1 MASDD
6 DDDVRREAEIGVSD
20 VGMGTG
26 AGDVRGMSDV
36 GDVALT
42 IGVGQVE
49 MGTSAGDVTTVSD
62 VDDVTVTT

>member
-1 MASDD
+1 MTL
-6 DDDVRREAEIGVSD
+6 V
-20 VGMGTG
+20 
-26 AGDVRGMSDV
+26 SDV

-62 VDDVTVTT
+62 VDVVTVTT